1 MTGHASRTQRAAP
14 ARPQGA
20 RLAVLGLVLALALV
34 LAAGTVPAAAQP
46 AAPPAGPPALDATG
60 IVYAEYDAAA
70 RTWLLRGEPVVIRY
84 GEARLA
90 APEVRYDERTGQA
103 VATGGVEVRRGTLTV
118 TAPRLVADVRARTVV
133 ADAGARLVEEREEG
147 PAVLTAG
154 HLTVDL
160 RQETA
165 QGREG
170 VRLEAGPWRGEA
182 PQGRFDRQRG
192 LAVLTGGAVVRR
204 GEDVLT
210 AETITVD
217 LNGRRAV
224 ATGRPRLHL
233 AARPAAP

>member
-14 ARPQGA
+14 ARLHGA
-20 RLAVLGLVLALALV
+20 LRAVLPLGLALTLV
-34 LAAGTVPAAAQP
+34 PAAGRLPVAAQP
-46 AAPPAGPPALDATG
+46 APPPAGPPALDATG

-90 APEVRYDERTGQA
+90 APEVRYDERTGRA
-103 VATGGVEVRRGTLTV
+103 AATGGVEVRRGRLTV
-118 TAPRLVADVRARTVV
+118 TAPQLVADVRARTVV

-154 HLTVDL
+154 VLAVDL

-165 QGREG
+165 QAREG
-170 VRLEAGPWRGEA
+170 VRLEAGPWQGEA
-182 PQGRFDRQRG
+182 PQGRFDRPRG

-217 LNGRRAV
+217 LNARRAV